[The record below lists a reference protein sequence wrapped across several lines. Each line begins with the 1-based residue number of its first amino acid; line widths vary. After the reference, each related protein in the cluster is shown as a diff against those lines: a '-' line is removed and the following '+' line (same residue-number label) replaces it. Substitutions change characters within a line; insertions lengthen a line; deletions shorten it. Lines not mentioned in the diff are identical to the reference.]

1 MLLISLSDGTN
12 TANFTDTITSD
23 TGNIM
28 IRREAISGLWSAPA
42 SKTSLNERQTGN
54 GAHDIE
60 NGRILY
66 SSRTVTIP
74 FALRASSHEELQS
87 LRNSIGMLM
96 GKNITMFVQ
105 DGNQQFDLYGFIT
118 PEYSDIYDRYTDTGS
133 VTVICPRPEKLS
145 HAVKNG
151 MVYPT
156 SAGIGGL
163 YYGENRKGLVYPL
176 TYGEQETD
184 MRNII
189 TISNDGNMPSYPVM
203 TITGEFDVLQVDWVS
218 SNGTTNTVSY
228 NGHVGEVPLV
238 LDSRSQTA
246 NIGGT
251 DMSKNLGYRGFPA
264 IPPMGSVTFSLVAAG
279 SGWMDVSAR
288 DTYI

>member
-12 TANFTDTITSD
+12 TVNFTDTITSD
-23 TGNIM
+23 AGNIM
-28 IRREAISGLWSAPA
+28 IRREAISGLWSAPTC
-42 SKTSLNERQTGN
+42 KTSLNERQTGN
-54 GAHDIE
+54 GAHDVE
-60 NGRILY
+60 DGRILY

-74 FALRASSHEELQS
+74 FVLRGDSHERLQS

-118 PEYSDIYDRYTDTGS
+118 PEYSDIYDTYTDTGS
-133 VTVICPRPEKLS
+133 ITVVCPRPEKLGHS
-145 HAVKNG
+145 VKSG
-151 MVYPT
+151 TVFPT

-163 YYGENRKGLVYPL
+163 FYGENRKGLVYPL
-176 TYGEQETD
+176 TYGEEATD

-189 TISNDGNMPSYPVM
+189 VISNEGNMPSYPVM
-203 TITGEFDVLQVDWVS
+203 TINGEFELIQIDWVS
-218 SNGTTNTVSY
+218 SNGSTNTVLY
-228 NGHVGEVPLV
+228 NGYVGKVPLV
-238 LDSRSQTA
+238 LDCRSQTA

-251 DMSKNLGYRGFPA
+251 DMSRNLGYRGFPS
-264 IPPMGSVTFSLVAAG
+264 IPPMGSVTFSFAAAG
-279 SGWMDVSAR
+279 SGWMEVSAR